1 MRIGGLASGMD
12 IDQLVKDLM
21 KAERMPLDKMKQR
34 RQKVEWQRDDYRS
47 MYTQMY
53 DFRAELTKLKYSNNY
68 RARQVSSADESKVS
82 ATVASGAN
90 ASSYSISN
98 VEKLASAETIVN
110 GGKVELNKTAGL
122 YDQTSK
128 LVDPSVD
135 PSIDWKTGVIES
147 KTITV
152 GSAGKVFSLGQE
164 ISSTDASEL
173 VVKVDG
179 KSYKVVTD
187 SNDLTDNTVFV
198 KSDGTLEFNKDL
210 ATNSTI
216 KVDYIAN
223 TKTETL
229 SLTKDSTSLQ
239 LQRNSL
245 KDVTMK
251 FGDKELIISSTGTER
266 DIQMELENGDKITI
280 GTLNAD
286 TGLITLK
293 EGQSLEGGLEVT
305 YNQNYT
311 TFSVGAHTGEGQV
324 SSETFFVQGNDSMDS
339 VIKKV
344 NASNVGASL
353 MYDDFS
359 KQMTLMRTDT
369 GDFNKSG
376 NEMFFSGALM
386 EDVFKFN
393 NSTITTAGQNAE
405 FTINGLKTERS
416 SNNFTMN
423 GVTFTLKQTFT
434 DEVKVNASNDS
445 EKVFENIVSFV
456 NKYNELIEKVQ
467 SKTTEN
473 VYRKY
478 QPLTDEEREG
488 LSEKQQELWDEKA
501 KSGLLRRD
509 PILTSALSE
518 MRVDL
523 SMAVKDDSVSSLYNS
538 LAKIG
543 ITTTSNYMEGGKLTI
558 DENKLKEAIEKD
570 PAAVESLFISNG
582 TGESQQGVIHRLY
595 ETTNNA
601 MEKIRTKAGNKYSTN
616 QQYSLGKNLDTM
628 NKQIARFEDR
638 LVQVEQRYWNQF
650 TAMEK
655 AIQRANEQSA
665 YLMNAFA

>member
-1 MRIGGLASGMD
+1 MD

-122 YDQTSK
+122 YDQTSATG
-128 LVDPSVD
+128 
-135 PSIDWKTGVIES
+135 DWKTGVIES

-152 GSAGKVFSLGQE
+152 GSAGKDFSLGE
-164 ISSTDASEL
+164 TNFDASSISNWG
-173 VVKVDG
+173 VKVDG

-187 SNDLTDNTVFV
+187 SNDLTDDTVLINP
-198 KSDGTLEFNKDL
+198 DGTFEFNKDL
-210 ATNSTI
+210 AANSTV

-223 TKTETL
+223 TKTENFV
-229 SLTKDSTSLQ
+229 LTKDSTSWQ

-245 KDVTMK
+245 KDISMSFEGAALNLVANPDPA
-251 FGDKELIISSTGTER
+251 GDDLLIQTAGGE
-266 DIQMELENGDKITI
+266 TI
-280 GTLNAD
+280 GTLNSN
-286 TGLITLK
+286 TGRVTFN

-305 YNQNYT
+305 YKQNYT

-324 SSETFFVQGNDSMDS
+324 SSETFFIQGNDSMDS

-558 DENKLKEAIEKD
+558 DENKLREAIEKD